1 MTKMETDYS
10 KLNLNGRFN
19 RQTTFKWT
27 MDMERAVDNIA
38 LLSGQTR
45 AGVQRHM
52 IAEGIARF
60 RKTDEIKSIVPAVHA
75 A

>member
-1 MTKMETDYS
+1 MENEN
-10 KLNLNGRFN
+10 KLQLNGRFQ

-27 MDMERAVDNIA
+27 HEMQQAVDRIA
-38 LLSGQTR
+38 LLSGQTK
-45 AGVQRHM
+45 ASVQRHM

-60 RKTDEIKSIVPAVHA
+60 RTTDEIKSIVPAVHA